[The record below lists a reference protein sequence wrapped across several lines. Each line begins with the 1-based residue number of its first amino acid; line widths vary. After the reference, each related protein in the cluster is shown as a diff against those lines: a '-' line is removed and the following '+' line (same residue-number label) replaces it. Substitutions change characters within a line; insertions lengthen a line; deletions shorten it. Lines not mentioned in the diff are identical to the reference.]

1 MRAIASLGSEGEMR
15 GAARATEM
23 TEEEVALEK
32 LKGLA
37 EKVPP
42 AGPHTD
48 IQCRN
53 RRLQNNRT
61 NRQSRR
67 DDTANDPNS

>member
-1 MRAIASLGSEGEMR
+1 
-15 GAARATEM
+15 M

-48 IQCRN
+48 NQCRN
-53 RRLQNNRT
+53 RRRQNICS
-61 NRQSRR
+61 NRQRR
-67 DDTANDPNS
+67 RGDTANDPNS